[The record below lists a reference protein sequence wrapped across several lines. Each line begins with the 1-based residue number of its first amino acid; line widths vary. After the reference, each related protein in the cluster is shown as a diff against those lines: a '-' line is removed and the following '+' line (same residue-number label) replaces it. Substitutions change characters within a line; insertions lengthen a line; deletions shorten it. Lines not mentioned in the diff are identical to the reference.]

1 MWSYSLVV
9 IINITMTHLFPPSEF
24 NDWAPD
30 YDASV
35 STDRG
40 FPFDGY
46 ADVLR
51 TIVQLA
57 EPQPGASVLD
67 LGIGTGN
74 LALLF
79 AEQGCQIWGIDFS
92 SAMLNLAQQKLPSAA
107 LALNDLCASLPPE
120 FPQRFD
126 HIISAYTFHHFPLDE
141 KVNLIRRLVEDH
153 LQPQGNMVIGDIAFR
168 DAASEDRFRRQLG
181 DEWEQEYYWLADES
195 LSALAAAG
203 LITVYTQVSSCAGVF
218 QLTKN

>member
-1 MWSYSLVV
+1 MCTSPLVV
-9 IINITMTHLFPPSEF
+9 IIKSRMTDLFPPAEF
-24 NDWAPD
+24 DGWAPD

-35 STDRG
+35 AAERG

-51 TIVQLA
+51 TIVQQA
-57 EPQPGASVLD
+57 APQPGATVLD

-79 AEQGCQIWGIDFS
+79 TEQGCRIWGIDFS
-92 SAMLNLAQQKLPSAA
+92 VEMLKLAQSKLPSAT
-107 LALNDLCASLPPE
+107 LTLNDLHAALPPE
-120 FPQRFD
+120 FPQCFD
-126 HIISAYTFHHFPLDE
+126 HIISAYTFHHFPLEE
-141 KVNLIRRLVEDH
+141 KVNLIRRLMEDH

-168 DAASEDRFRRQLG
+168 DAAAENLLRRQYS

>member
-1 MWSYSLVV
+1 
-9 IINITMTHLFPPSEF
+9 
-24 NDWAPD
+24 
-30 YDASV
+30 
-35 STDRG
+35 
-40 FPFDGY
+40 
-46 ADVLR
+46 
-51 TIVQLA
+51 
-57 EPQPGASVLD
+57 VLD

-107 LALNDLCASLPPE
+107 LALNDLRASLPPE

-126 HIISAYTFHHFPLDE
+126 HIVSAYTFHHFPQEE
-141 KVNLIRRLVEDH
+141 KVHLIRRLMEDH

-168 DAASEDRFRRQLG
+168 DAAAEDLLRRQLG

-195 LSALAAAG
+195 LSALAARDLNAEY
-203 LITVYTQVSSCAGVF
+203 LQVSSCAGIF
-218 QLTKN
+218 LITKK